1 MQAKHLQDMS
11 AQLVPAESKPSWS
24 TNHETPPPG
33 AGGIAGKMKLFM
45 GQEPEIS
52 EMDLPS
58 VPEEEPIERPP
69 YYDIMI
75 HTPVEGT

>member
-1 MQAKHLQDMS
+1 
-11 AQLVPAESKPSWS
+11 
-24 TNHETPPPG
+24 
-33 AGGIAGKMKLFM
+33 MKLFM

-75 HTPVEGT
+75 HTPVEGRSHFPVSKTRQSQM